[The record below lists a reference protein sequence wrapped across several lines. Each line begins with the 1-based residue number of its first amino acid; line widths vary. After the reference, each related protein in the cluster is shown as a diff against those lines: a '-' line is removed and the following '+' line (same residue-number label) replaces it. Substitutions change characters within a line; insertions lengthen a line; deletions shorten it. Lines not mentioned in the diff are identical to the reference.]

1 MKDNELIIND
11 KKYKLVKVL
20 NIDNKNYIAYE
31 DEESIYVNEYIF
43 EDNQMKLN
51 EISDQEF
58 DKVVKELNL

>member
-51 EISDQEF
+51 EISNQEF